1 VEFGGDL
8 WDSAAVAEL
17 ILDGGP
23 ILLLD
28 GKGRVTI
35 PTRSR
40 DVLKALCE
48 DKLTITKS
56 LRRCLTIFPRPLY
69 ESFRAKILAW
79 PMDNDDWRR
88 LFIAGSAPV
97 EIDSASRVL
106 VPPELR
112 EWAGIEKD
120 VYLFG
125 MGQRFELWDKARYDA
140 HEASVMA
147 SRAPEELRN
156 MVL

>member
-1 VEFGGDL
+1 MVL
-8 WDSAAVAEL
+8 WEYQGVAEF

-28 GKGRVTI
+28 NKGRVSI
-35 PTRSR
+35 PTRHR
-40 DVLKALCE
+40 EALKTMCE

-56 LRRCLTIFPRPLY
+56 LRRCLTVFPRPVW
-69 ESFRAKILAW
+69 EAFQAKILAW

-88 LFIAGSAPV
+88 IFLASAAHV

-106 VPPELR
+106 VAPELR
-112 EWAGIEKD
+112 EWAGIERD

-140 HEASVMA
+140 HEAGVMA

>member
-1 VEFGGDL
+1 M
-8 WDSAAVAEL
+8 AEI

-28 GKGRVTI
+28 SKGRVAI
-35 PTRSR
+35 PTRHR
-40 DVLKALCE
+40 ETLRMLCA
-48 DKLTITKS
+48 DQLTITKS
-56 LRRCLTIFPRPLY
+56 LRRCLTIFPRPVY
-69 ESFRAKILAW
+69 EAFRAKILAW
-79 PMDNDDWRR
+79 PLDNDDWRR

-97 EIDSASRVL
+97 EIDAASRVL

-112 EWAGIEKD
+112 EWAGIERD

-140 HEASVMA
+140 HEAGVMA

>member
-1 VEFGGDL
+1 M
-8 WDSAAVAEL
+8 AEI

-28 GKGRVTI
+28 SKGRVTI
-35 PTRSR
+35 PTKSR
-40 DVLKALCE
+40 DALKALCE

-56 LRRCLTIFPRPLY
+56 LRRCLTIFPRPVW
-69 ESFRAKILAW
+69 EGFRDKILAW

-88 LFIAGSAPV
+88 IFVASASHV
-97 EIDSASRVL
+97 EIDGASRAL
-106 VPPELR
+106 VAPELR
-112 EWAGIEKD
+112 EWAGIERD
-120 VYLFG
+120 VYLLG

-140 HEASVMA
+140 HEAGVMA

-156 MVL
+156 MVI